1 MRSKKNTRQIS
12 QFDNETG
19 ELLEGVLVYCGV
31 KCNPYGGGFIMNSQE
46 ALIIISKDKDM
57 TRDALRIFVNICGK
71 LDFHNW
77 IQVSQTEISQELDI
91 HKVNVSKA
99 FKLLIDKGILLQGPK
114 AGRSFAYRLNPDY
127 GWKGKVKNL
136 NEYRREE
143 EARQRKELK
152 NRHLKVVENFI
163 KSDPLTDLT

>member
-1 MRSKKNTRQIS
+1 MRRPKNTRQIS
-12 QFDNETG
+12 QYDNQTG
-19 ELLEGVLVYCGV
+19 ELLDGVIVYCGV

-46 ALIIISKDKDM
+46 ALIIISQDKEM

-99 FKLLIDKGILLQGPK
+99 FKLLINKGIILAGPK

-136 NEYRREE
+136 NEYRQEQEE
-143 EARQRKELK
+143 RQQQELK
-152 NRHLKVVENFI
+152 NRHLRAVDNPI
-163 KSDPLTDLT
+163 KPDESE